1 MKKQKTWIK
10 VSFEKRSLS
19 KKNKWINRK
28 ETPEDIYITPEK
40 YYTEDEVEKYNRSG
54 GIKKTQEK
62 IAYRIIEFL
71 TDEKKLLDLGCGTGF
86 TLEVYRKEGYDVT
99 GIDIVNDMLE
109 KAREK
114 GLKVIKAD
122 MRNFAGIFERNEF
135 DAVVSA
141 SAFQWIKDKKDI
153 KDAAKQMS
161 QVLKPNGK
169 IVIQLY
175 TKSEEELE
183 DVARIFKKV
192 GFKGGIIVDNPDN
205 SMKRLCYIV
214 MKKIEK
220 EKD

>member
-1 MKKQKTWIK
+1 MRKQKT
-10 VSFEKRSLS
+10 
-19 KKNKWINRK
+19 WINRK

-40 YYTEDEVEKYNRSG
+40 YYTKEEVEKYNRSG
-54 GIKKTQEK
+54 GIKRTQEK

-71 TDEKKLLDLGCGTGF
+71 TDENKILDLGCGTGY
-86 TLEVYRKEGYDVT
+86 TMDIYRKQGYDVL

-122 MRNFAGIFERNEF
+122 MKNFAGIFERNEF
-135 DAVVSA
+135 DAIVSA

-153 KDAAKQMS
+153 KDSAKQMS
-161 QVLKPNGK
+161 QVLKDNGK

-175 TKSEEELE
+175 TKSQEELE
-183 DVARIFKKV
+183 NIAKIFKKV

-205 SMKRLCYIV
+205 SMKRLCFIV
-214 MKKIEK
+214 MKKVSLEK
-220 EKD
+220 KLK